1 MVIEILIILLTI
13 CSCFFIA
20 IETLNITRFIVKIGL
35 KNLPSIS
42 LFTNK
47 LQFQTVNRIFHF
59 FYCYKISI

>member
-1 MVIEILIILLTI
+1 MVIEILIILLRI
-13 CSCFFIA
+13 CSFFIA

-47 LQFQTVNRIFHF
+47 LHFQTVNKIFPSF
-59 FYCYKISI
+59 PCYKISI